1 MDAFD
6 CLESEFG
13 SWRVALDDYTIRY
26 QRDRVAVTISYDAE
40 RSCEIHAAA
49 DDGNTEEPALELAD
63 VLRAAEGASSAI
75 ESVELMQI
83 GDEEVAS
90 RLLRQ
95 ATRLLCDHAAT
106 FLTGP

>member
-1 MDAFD
+1 M
-6 CLESEFG
+6 
-13 SWRVALDDYTIRY
+13 
-26 QRDRVAVTISYDAE
+26 
-40 RSCEIHAAA
+40 
-49 DDGNTEEPALELAD
+49 ELAD

-75 ESVELMQI
+75 ESVELMQT

-106 FLTGP
+106 FLAGP